1 LIRASQILE
10 SISSLNE
17 AVTVTDIQGF
27 EKKIAAL
34 VKRIEKVKTPED
46 YSSLYFDWREWGQE
60 FGDLLHVRVLGKTWS
75 GNPLAMTNQD
85 LDVWYDKTMALL
97 DDIEWLLN
105 PHVVTGKRGSEPDP
119 KAVEAWIKDS
129 KRVKSEVQKLA
140 KTFFTELKKTF
151 KKLGEVPDHYLTTE
165 EEISGVQFTS
175 IIAEHDEGQKQ
186 RVADIKKGLE
196 NSAKILKRFGFG
208 MFVSNARA
216 AVNFQVP
223 PPEMEF
229 ACSYNVT
236 KDLLMMGRVRP
247 GFFWERVILQAFGER
262 SWYQFL
268 KREAQTDWY
277 NFVAKNKV
285 RLTEEE
291 LSEIQKI
298 FLRYSENG
306 SLPRDLEP
314 ILIPKIKESP
324 IFRKAEAIL
333 RTYLLTLSSDDSGE
347 MTEFLDYIPRFVTE
361 YFSFFEAAHYVTAFS
376 SLRGTDLVVLSWAD
390 TLTRYVLEAR
400 LDPFVE
406 FEFMRI
412 AGIKK

>member
-1 LIRASQILE
+1 LKRTLFGLTINGIKICPEKSMLI
-10 SISSLNE
+10 
-17 AVTVTDIQGF
+17 
-27 EKKIAAL
+27 
-34 VKRIEKVKTPED
+34 PC
-46 YSSLYFDWREWGQE
+46 
-60 FGDLLHVRVLGKTWS
+60 LHEE
-75 GNPLAMTNQD
+75 NFAY
-85 LDVWYDKTMALL
+85 LDC
-97 DDIEWLLN
+97 I
-105 PHVVTGKRGSEPDP
+105 
-119 KAVEAWIKDS
+119 
-129 KRVKSEVQKLA
+129 
-140 KTFFTELKKTF
+140 KKTF
-151 KKLGEVPDHYLTTE
+151 
-165 EEISGVQFTS
+165 Q
-175 IIAEHDEGQKQ
+175 
-186 RVADIKKGLE
+186 
-196 NSAKILKRFGFG
+196 SARKILFN
-208 MFVSNARA
+208 S
-216 AVNFQVP
+216 